1 MKFNC
6 FWLNFGQNKLGFRML
21 SRKTFVVVF
30 VILSADFISP
40 QDKNI
45 GLGLMLGE
53 PTGISA
59 KYWTSPTNA
68 WDFGLGYSFVNSQ
81 NKISVHADYLYHI
94 NDLIKAKY
102 RIPFYYGFG
111 VRLRFHNNESSS
123 IGGRGVAGLVLLV
136 DEIPIDVFF
145 ELAPVFNLFPST
157 SLNLDAA
164 IGARYY
170 FK

>member
-1 MKFNC
+1 MLHGKKFL
-6 FWLNFGQNKLGFRML
+6 FLFLILFTGF
-21 SRKTFVVVF
+21 VF
-30 VILSADFISP
+30 P

-45 GLGLMLGE
+45 GLGLMIGE
-53 PTGISA
+53 PTGISE
-59 KYWTSPTNA
+59 KYWTSTTNA

-123 IGGRGVAGLVLLV
+123 IGGRGVAGLVLLA
-136 DEIPIDVFF
+136 DEIPIDAFF

-157 SLNLDAA
+157 SLNFDAA
-164 IGARYY
+164 IGSRYY